1 MRPVILLT
9 LLSLA
14 CAVAVQA
21 EPPAT
26 RARILL
32 TLADSPADLRSQLL
46 AYADS
51 AATAGDHAGA
61 GEALGYAGES
71 FQRES
76 RVDSAIV
83 CHRRA
88 FELVRDDEHLFA
100 LVDQLLLRHGAGD
113 PAEVIERLGAAL
125 SHSELAA
132 PAAMIGRIAW
142 ARFQQGKI
150 DTAAAL
156 FASVENRL
164 LPHFEWRFRMSRVAF
179 ARKEYRRTV
188 DLLLPNAI
196 RARGTDDDVV
206 EMLEQAGKALAME
219 SRIQN
224 EVLRQVEDR
233 DRSEIALASALGGRL
248 LALHAADGFP
258 LGCLLVPAAS
268 TSRSRTA
275 RAVPATPKRQP
286 PLLAVVL
293 MAPGDTLASADS
305 LVLALRRHGLTT
317 LLLHVRGYGASVG
330 PACPSPDAWF
340 DREAALQALI
350 ARDVRD
356 AVSGVRRVT
365 LVDSTRYLVAGV
377 AASATMAV
385 EAATLDARVKALLL
399 VSPAPAPVD
408 RGPTRARLARLRPPV
423 FFQIAPDDFE
433 TTYAITDALYQAG
446 DRSASRV
453 AESTMSGRGLAQFR
467 DDPALAPRF
476 LAWLD
481 ATLRLAPPPR
491 GAPAPRRPTRPA
503 PRQPR

>member
-1 MRPVILLT
+1 MRPAILLT
-9 LLSLA
+9 LLLLA
-14 CAVAVQA
+14 CATAAQA

-32 TLADSPADLRSQLL
+32 TLADSPVELRALL
-46 AYADS
+46 LTYADS
-51 AATAGDHAGA
+51 AAAAGDQADA
-61 GEALGYAGES
+61 GEALGYAGVS
-71 FQRES
+71 FQREG
-76 RVDSAIV
+76 RLDSAIV

-88 FELVRDDEHLFA
+88 FELIRDDEHLFA

-113 PAEVIERLGAAL
+113 PAEVIERLGAAVA
-125 SHSELAA
+125 SSEIAA

-142 ARFQQGKI
+142 ARFQQGRI

-164 LPHFEWRFRMSRVAF
+164 LPQPEWRFRMSRVAYT
-179 ARKEYRRTV
+179 RKDYRRTV

-196 RARGTDDDVV
+196 QARGTDDDVA
-206 EMLEQAGKALAME
+206 EMLERAGKDLGMDA
-219 SRIQN
+219 RIRN
-224 EVLRQVEDR
+224 EVLRKVEDR
-233 DRSEIALASALGGRL
+233 DRSEIELANALGGRL
-248 LALHAADGFP
+248 LALRAADGFT
-258 LGCLLVPAAS
+258 LGCLLVPAAG
-268 TSRSRTA
+268 TPRSRAARTA
-275 RAVPATPKRQP
+275 PASAGRKP

-293 MAPGDTLASADS
+293 MSPGDTLASADS

-317 LLLHVRGYGASVG
+317 VLLHVRGYGASVG
-330 PACPSPDAWF
+330 PSCPSPDAWF

-356 AVSGVRRVT
+356 VVRGVRRVT
-365 LVDSTRYLVAGV
+365 TVDSTRYLVVGV

-385 EAATLDARVKALLL
+385 EAATLDPRVKALLL

-408 RGPTRARLARLRPPV
+408 RGSTRARLARLRPPV
-423 FFQIAPDDFE
+423 FFQIAPDDFQ

-453 AESTMSGRGLAQFR
+453 AESGMSGQGLRQFR
-467 DDPALAPRF
+467 DDPTLAPRF

-481 ATLRLAPPPR
+481 ATLRPAAPSR
-491 GAPAPRRPTRPA
+491 GAAAPRRPTRPA
-503 PRQPR
+503 PHPPG